1 MRRPLAP
8 GVGAAAGFLRPAV
21 LRGGAGR
28 VLTPLIPGEAF
39 RGSPARERPDPR
51 FGAGERGGS
60 GASDPACGAVPLCGS
75 ARSGRSSAA
84 GKRGGE
90 GLFPEFRGVFRGSSG
105 SFVRSRV
112 AALFPLLSFTWLCS
126 GQVLAELS
134 FDLSAFQ
141 AGGSASSG
149 GEYSVEKSVPDQPLS
164 PRCFSV
170 L

>member
-28 VLTPLIPGEAF
+28 VLTPLIPGEA
-39 RGSPARERPDPR
+39 RGSAARERPDPR

-60 GASDPACGAVPLCGS
+60 GASDPACGAVPLCDS

-90 GLFPEFRGVFRGSSG
+90 GLFPEFRGVFRGSGG
-105 SFVRSRV
+105 SFLRSRV
-112 AALFPLLSFTWLCS
+112 AALFPLPSFTWLCS

-134 FDLSAFQ
+134 FDVSAFRV
-141 AGGSASSG
+141 GGSASSE
-149 GEYSVEKSVPDQPLS
+149 GEYSVEKSVPDPPLPS
-164 PRCFSV
+164 RCFSV